1 MFDLSINDIWDVLSL
16 QKHNTRLV
24 VLSATLLGA
33 SCGAIGSFLLLRK
46 RSLMGDALA
55 HATLPG
61 IGIVFLVA
69 TLLGLDGKSLS
80 LLLAGAS
87 ITGILGMG
95 LVLMIRKT
103 TRLKDDAA
111 MGIVLSVFFG
121 IGVAVLGIAQNTG
134 GAAAGLES
142 FIYGKTASMVKAD
155 FWLIASVSVLVC
167 FAARLFLKELTILC
181 FDDAYARSQGWP
193 VLFLDLVLISLVTA
207 VTIVGLQAVG
217 LILIIAFLITP
228 AAAARFWTQNLVKM
242 LIVAS
247 VIGAASGWLG
257 ASLSALLPRLP
268 AGAVIVL
275 VGSTIFLGSMFFG
288 RERGVLRR
296 YLKQRRLNK
305 RVGRQHVLRAA
316 FEILEDSTDCED
328 VANHLVAWNKL
339 KAHRS
344 WSEKKLKT
352 LVRWCQ
358 LDDAVEDA
366 VEPGHIQLSEK
377 GFAEASRVTRNH
389 RLWELYL
396 IRYADIAPSHV
407 DRDADM
413 VEHVLGAEIVKQ
425 LEAELSEDLR
435 LPKSPH
441 AIEIEVEGGIK

>member
-1 MFDLSINDIWDVLSL
+1 
-16 QKHNTRLV
+16 
-24 VLSATLLGA
+24 
-33 SCGAIGSFLLLRK
+33 
-46 RSLMGDALA
+46 
-55 HATLPG
+55 
-61 IGIVFLVA
+61 
-69 TLLGLDGKSLS
+69 
-80 LLLAGAS
+80 
-87 ITGILGMG
+87 
-95 LVLMIRKT
+95 
-103 TRLKDDAA
+103 
-111 MGIVLSVFFG
+111 
-121 IGVAVLGIAQNTG
+121 
-134 GAAAGLES
+134 
-142 FIYGKTASMVKAD
+142 MVKAD

-389 RLWELYL
+389 RLRGITASGSYTSSATQTSHRVTWTGML
-396 IRYADIAPSHV
+396 IWWST
-407 DRDADM
+407 
-413 VEHVLGAEIVKQ
+413 
-425 LEAELSEDLR
+425 S
-435 LPKSPH
+435 
-441 AIEIEVEGGIK
+441 